1 MFTADL
7 TPAPP
12 VGFNVTF
19 MCQEGQVCNKK
30 YLAVWLYA
38 VKLAEADGIFYV
50 DFVEILIIM
59 FSLVSFSSFLCSIGF
74 QS

>member
-19 MCQEGQVCNKK
+19 MCQEGQV
-30 YLAVWLYA
+30 
-38 VKLAEADGIFYV
+38 FYV

-59 FSLVSFSSFLCSIGF
+59 FSLVSFSSILCSIGF